1 MGKILGKISWKK
13 FIKNLSIRQKML
25 LALTLCVILPIILL
39 GIITT
44 TRVLRL
50 SEQNQ
55 YEIQIN
61 QLTKSG
67 KDVEKL
73 YDTVIQEISALAGDR
88 SIQAI
93 AAGNASV
100 MDFKNAA
107 KSMLEASEM
116 INSCSS
122 IALSKNGQVLFQR
135 GPRYMDERENTEYTR
150 QIEEENVPYL
160 WAAEH
165 PVTFKRGINVSTLSQ
180 ISYYMTIM
188 KGLTLENEGVIRAHI
203 NAPEFIG
210 QFTPYQGENM
220 IADVFIFDKQGS
232 VLAENSNNEE
242 LRNLCWEEF
251 QNQGESGDSGY
262 FPVKTGNEGYIV
274 LYTKCGSG
282 GWYLFQVE
290 EKISIYNTQITFIV
304 CAVLLC
310 VVFGFVYSMIQ
321 NRTIIMPLHHLSK
334 RIDVVKSG
342 VLEKRDYETAHDE
355 MGNVEKGFEDMVSH
369 INELINQVY
378 IQTIKTQDAEREMLL
393 AKMNPHF
400 LYNSLDSIHWL
411 AIRNKDYEVSE
422 QLEALADVYRHILRF
437 GEGMISIRDD
447 MEFIDNYLFLLD
459 FQMGDRVAFINDIP
473 EELHSYLIPKLIT
486 QPLVENA
493 VQHGLRDV
501 NTGGKVKIRMR
512 RQQEDLVITVLDNG
526 VGCDVE
532 KIRKLLK
539 DKEGKGAFALRNID
553 ERVRL
558 RYGDGYGLKMYSK
571 KGIGCMVQVKV
582 KLEAK
587 V

>member
-1 MGKILGKISWKK
+1 MRKMIGNISWKK
-13 FIKNLSIRQKML
+13 IPKNLSIRQKML

-67 KDVEKL
+67 KDIEKL

-107 KSMLEASEM
+107 KSMLEASEK

-135 GPRYMDERENTEYTR
+135 GPRYMDERENLDFTR
-150 QIEEENVPYL
+150 QIEEEKVPYL

-180 ISYYMTIM
+180 LSYYMTIM
-188 KGLTLENEGVIRAHI
+188 KGLTLENEGVISVHI

-210 QFTPYQGENM
+210 QFSPYQGENM
-220 IADVFIFDKQGS
+220 IADVFIFDKQGE
-232 VLAENSNNEE
+232 VLVENSNNEE
-242 LRNLCWEEF
+242 LKNLCWEEF
-251 QNQGESGDSGY
+251 LNQEQDGDSGY

-274 LYTKCGSG
+274 LYAKCGSG

-290 EKISIYNTQITFIV
+290 KKLSIYNTQIIFIV
-304 CAVLLC
+304 IAVLLC

-321 NRTIIMPLHHLSK
+321 NRTIIMPLHHLSN

-400 LYNSLDSIHWL
+400 LYNSLDSMHWL

-437 GEGMISIRDD
+437 GEGMISVQDD

-459 FQMGDRVAFINDIP
+459 FQMGDRVEFKNDIP
-473 EELHSYLIPKLIT
+473 EELHCYLIPKLIT

-512 RQQEDLVITVLDNG
+512 RQQGDLVITVLDNG

-532 KIRKLLK
+532 KIRNLLK
-539 DKEGKGAFALRNID
+539 DKEGKEAFALRNID

-558 RYGDGYGLKMYSK
+558 RYGEGYGLKMYSK
-571 KGIGCMVQVKV
+571 EGKGCIVQVKV